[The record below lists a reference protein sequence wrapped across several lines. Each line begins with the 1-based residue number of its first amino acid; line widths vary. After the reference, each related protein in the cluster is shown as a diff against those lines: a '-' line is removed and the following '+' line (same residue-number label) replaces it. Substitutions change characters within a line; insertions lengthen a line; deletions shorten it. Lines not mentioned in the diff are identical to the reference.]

1 MKARMFQTAALAVS
15 CIALL
20 AGSGCSECGS
30 KKVASAKPCGSTP
43 CGAKPC
49 AEAKGPCVRP
59 AGEVAAELPP
69 KARPGECWARV
80 WVAPQFKTVSERV
93 VVKEATEQLEIIPAK
108 YEFVEE
114 RVCVKDASKRL
125 IEVPAEFSQ
134 SEITVKTEDAHTDWE
149 VTSSDLCRLPENEKN
164 NLNGDK
170 KMTKSVFCLVEYP
183 AQHETIQ
190 RKCQVRP
197 PQVREEIIPAQY
209 ETVRREKLVSPA
221 TTRKTCI
228 PAEYETVNKSVKVCD
243 GRFAWQRVVCEVD
256 GSIKVSSNRPIR

>member
-15 CIALL
+15 CIGLL
-20 AGSGCSECGS
+20 AGSGCSECGGE
-30 KKVASAKPCGSTP
+30 KVASASCTTTKKET
-43 CGAKPC
+43 C
-49 AEAKGPCVRP
+49 ARP
-59 AGEVAAELPP
+59 AGEIAADLPP

-108 YEFVEE
+108 YEWVEE
-114 RVCVKDASKRL
+114 RVCVKDSSKRL
-125 IEVPAEFSQ
+125 IEVPAEFSE
-134 SEITVKTEDAHTDWE
+134 SEIKVKTEDAHTDWE
-149 VTSSDLCRLPENEKN
+149 VTNSDLCRLPDDQKN
-164 NLNGDK
+164 KLDGDK
-170 KMTKSVFCLVEYP
+170 KMTKSVFCLVDYP

-221 TTRKTCI
+221 TTRKVCI
-228 PAEYETVNKSVKVCD
+228 PAEYETINKSVKVCD
-243 GRFAWQRVVCEVD
+243 GRFAWQRVVCEID
-256 GSIKVSSNRPIR
+256 GSMKVSSNRPIRMDRDFDRD